1 MSTTTATL
9 PRLDATLQ
17 DALLTTAEALA
28 RRRACDIPE
37 ATIDRLVAL
46 RWLEWAGGS
55 LRFTAAGEL
64 VLLKAQAAMARD
76 GLQAA

>member
-1 MSTTTATL
+1 MTATL
-9 PRLDATLQ
+9 PRVDAALQ

-37 ATIDRLVAL
+37 STIDRFVAL

-55 LRFTAAGEL
+55 LRFTPVGQE
-64 VLLKAQAAMARD
+64 VLLKAQSAMALD
-76 GLQAA
+76 GLAA

>member
-1 MSTTTATL
+1 MNTAAATL
-9 PRLDATLQ
+9 PRLDAALQ
-17 DALLTTAEALA
+17 EALLTTAEALA

-46 RWLEWAGGS
+46 RWLAWAGGS
-55 LRFTAAGEL
+55 LRFTAAGEQ

-76 GLQAA
+76 GLRAA